1 MARGKKNKKQTLIIL
16 LIAVVILT
24 SILLL
29 LKNKNKD
36 NDITE
41 ETTDTIIAE
50 IDISKIK
57 EISFKNEYDSFE
69 FVKDADGTWTN
80 LKDDSFP
87 LKQAELYSIENS
99 IETINYNLVV
109 SKTPEDLA
117 QYGLDNPLVSALIT
131 LDDGS
136 KTQLNIGIKLP
147 VTDGYYAMIND
158 DSAVYVI
165 NNDLFNV
172 FNKSQS
178 DMLAI
183 EVLPTISADSIGY
196 VKLTNEDKV
205 TLEMKY
211 NENEP
216 SGFSG
221 FNNWQLLQPYEK
233 VMEGNTY
240 TVLEYL
246 EKFGNLYF
254 NKCIDY
260 NVDDLAQYGLENPS
274 RIIYLEY
281 VENLEN
287 NDNAGEMPTHTL
299 ELQLGNTN
307 EDGDYYARTSDSNS
321 VHILSKGFITDLIEV
336 DAFTLLEKGLTSIN
350 IDTVES
356 MEVRSGQE
364 EYLMEIKRD
373 TTATEED
380 DEVAT
385 YYIDNIEIEEDKFK
399 TIYQRIIKARGEKL
413 LAEDYVHNETDEPLL
428 WITFHRNTKK
438 DQTVDVKYYVYDNSY
453 CVADINGDM
462 IYITDRRTVEE
473 VIESF
478 E

>member
-1 MARGKKNKKQTLIIL
+1 MARGKKKKKQTLVLL

-24 SILLL
+24 AILLL
-29 LKNKNKD
+29 LKNKNND
-36 NDITE
+36 NDIEE
-41 ETTDTIIAE
+41 ETTDTTMAE

-69 FVKDADGTWTN
+69 FVKNADGMWAN
-80 LKDDSFP
+80 VKDDSFP
-87 LKQAELYSIENS
+87 LKQAELNSIENS
-99 IETINYNLVV
+99 IENINYNLIV

-147 VTDGYYAMIND
+147 VADGYYAMIND
-158 DSAVYVI
+158 DLAVYVI

-178 DMLAI
+178 DMLTV

-216 SGFSG
+216 AGFSG
-221 FNNWQLLQPYEK
+221 FNNWQVLQPYEK

-240 TVLEYL
+240 TILEYL
-246 EKFGNLYF
+246 EKFGTLYF

-260 NVDDLAQYGLENPS
+260 KVDDLAQYGLENPS
-274 RIIYLEY
+274 SIIYLEY
-281 VENLEN
+281 VEILED
-287 NDNAGEMPTHTL
+287 NDNAEEMPTHVL

-307 EDGDYYARTSDSNS
+307 EEGDYYARTSDSNS
-321 VHILSKGFITDLIEV
+321 VHILSKGFLTDLVEV
-336 DAFTLLEKGLTSIN
+336 DTFALLEKGLTSIN
-350 IDTVES
+350 IETVDS
-356 MEVRSGQE
+356 MEVRSGQK

-373 TTATEED
+373 TSTTEE

-385 YYIDNIEIEEDKFK
+385 YYIDNVEVEEEKFK

-413 LAEDYVHNETDEPLL
+413 LEEDYVHNETDEPLL
-428 WITFHRNTKK
+428 WIIFHRNTKK
-438 DQTVDVKYYVYDNSY
+438 DKTVDIKYYVYDNSY
-453 CVADINGDM
+453 CAVDINGDM
-462 IYITDRRTVEE
+462 IYITDRRTAEE